1 MKAAA
6 ILLSTIGA
14 ASAFAP
20 TSNVASQSTL
30 NSAKSDL
37 ESLASDLNPVVKFYD
52 PLGLADAS
60 LWGTSSEA
68 TIGFLRHAEIKHG
81 RVAMA
86 AFVGYCVQS
95 NVHFPW
101 KMTLAGDSF
110 PSTDLSPEQQ
120 WDALPDLSKWQIIG
134 TIGFLEI
141 WSELSSDENTHY
153 MAGGKP
159 GAYPSFDKF
168 SKTIHPVPL
177 NLYDPLGFSK
187 NRSEADKANG
197 LVTEINNGRLA
208 MIGIFGFLAADKVE
222 GAVPLLKGIAIPYS
236 GEPMAPF

>member
-1 MKAAA
+1 MKVSA
-6 ILLSTIGA
+6 IVLSSIGA
-14 ASAFAP
+14 VSAFASA
-20 TSNVASQSTL
+20 SNVASKTSL
-30 NSAKSDL
+30 NSAKADL
-37 ESLASDLNPVVKFYD
+37 EALAGKLNPVVKYYD

-68 TIGFLRHAEIKHG
+68 TIGFLRQSEIKHG

-101 KMTLAGDSF
+101 KMTLAGDDF

-141 WSELSSDENTHY
+141 WSELSTDENTHY
-153 MAGGKP
+153 MKGGKP
-159 GAYPSFDKF
+159 GAFPSFDEF

-187 NRSEADKANG
+187 NRSEEDKANG
-197 LVTEINNGRLA
+197 LVAEINNGRLA

-222 GAVPLLKGIAIPYS
+222 GSVPFLKGIAIPYS